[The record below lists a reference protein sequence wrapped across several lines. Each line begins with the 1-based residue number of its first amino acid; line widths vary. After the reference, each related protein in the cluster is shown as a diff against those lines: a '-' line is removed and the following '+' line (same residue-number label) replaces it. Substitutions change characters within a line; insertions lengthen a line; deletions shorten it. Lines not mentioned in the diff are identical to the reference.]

1 MDWLEFRV
9 TVPPELVEPIVE
21 LFRRVLKQA
30 PAIEEAGGF
39 NPDEGET
46 APPDGLVT
54 IRAYGRADRWAS
66 RRQTRVETGFQLLSM
81 IRPLPPLEMHR
92 IRDQEWEEAWREH
105 FHPLRVGQRL
115 VVRIKEVDYTARE
128 GDVVVILDSGMAF
141 GTGHHPTT
149 RMCLEELERRLRPG
163 ARVLDMGA
171 GSGILAVAAA
181 GLGATGVLA
190 VEKDPSAVRVAR
202 RNARASGV
210 AKRVRVVRGDRPPE
224 DSGLFDLVVANISA
238 KVLMD
243 LAWDLARCLALGGV
257 LIASGL
263 LEERAEAVAQR
274 FLEAGLQVEERRQEE
289 DWVALVCARA
299 DLER

>member
-1 MDWLEFRV
+1 MDWLEFRI
-9 TVPPELVEPIVE
+9 TVQPELVEPLVE
-21 LFRRVLKQA
+21 LFRKVLKQA

-46 APPDGLVT
+46 APLDGLVT
-54 IRAYGRADRWAS
+54 IRAYTRANRWAS
-66 RRQTRVETGFQLLSM
+66 GRQARVEAGLQLLSM
-81 IRPLPPLEMHR
+81 ICPLPPLETHR

-105 FHPLRVGQRL
+105 FQPLRIGQRL
-115 VVRIKEVDYTARE
+115 VVRIKELEYVAQE
-128 GDVVVILDSGMAF
+128 GDVVVTLDSGMAF

-149 RMCLEELERRLRPG
+149 RMCLEELEGRLRPD

-181 GLGATGVLA
+181 GLGAALVLA

-210 AKRVRVVRGDRPPE
+210 ARRVRVVRGDRPPE
-224 DSGLFDLVVANISA
+224 DGGLFDLVVANISA
-238 KVLMD
+238 KVLMG
-243 LAWDLARCLALGGV
+243 LAEDLARCLAPGGV

-263 LEERAEAVAQR
+263 LEERADEVAQR

-289 DWVALVCARA
+289 DWVALVCVVAA
-299 DLER
+299 PER